1 MKVIEL
7 SERTSGVKMLNNDIS
22 VKYNSLQMFKQII
35 TSKCI
40 PPTSLSISKNAE
52 CPPMARCFE
61 YFDEILDPFSS
72 CMLMEL
78 LEQTVKNQKI
88 AL

>member
-1 MKVIEL
+1 MAPPPSGHVFFRYHHEL
-7 SERTSGVKMLNNDIS
+7 KKL
-22 VKYNSLQMFKQII
+22 
-35 TSKCI
+35 
-40 PPTSLSISKNAE
+40 TSLSISKNDE
-52 CPPMARCFE
+52 CPPKARCSE

-88 AL
+88 ALNFQTAVLVILPL